1 MSRPHSVGKNL
12 TANTLTTMFTVPT
25 RNMAVAHD
33 ILMTNRG
40 AGNKHISI
48 YWYDKSANV
57 SIEIVHERIISAK
70 TSTVID
76 STFSFV
82 MDEEDELRA
91 ISETGSTM
99 TVVASF
105 DLEQRSTVQ
114 QYN

>member
-1 MSRPHSVGKNL
+1 
-12 TANTLTTMFTVPT
+12 
-25 RNMAVAHD
+25 MAIAHD

-48 YWYDKSANV
+48 YWYDKSTNT
-57 SIEIVHERIISAK
+57 SIEVVHERTISAK
-70 TSTVID
+70 TSATID
-76 STFSFV
+76 SNFSFV

-105 DLEQRSTVQ
+105 DLDARSTVQ
-114 QYN
+114 NFA

>member
-1 MSRPHSVGKNL
+1 MRPHSIGKNL
-12 TANTLTTMFTVPT
+12 TANTLTTLFTVPT
-25 RNMAVAHD
+25 RNMAITHD

-48 YWYDKSANV
+48 YWYDKSTNT
-57 SIEIVHERIISAK
+57 SIEVVHERTISAK
-70 TSTVID
+70 TSATID
-76 STFSFV
+76 SNFSFV

-105 DLEQRSTVQ
+105 DLDARSTVQ
-114 QYN
+114 NFA

>member
-1 MSRPHSVGKNL
+1 MRPHSIGKNL
-12 TANTLTTMFTVPT
+12 TANTLTTLFTVPT
-25 RNMAVAHD
+25 RNMAITHD

-48 YWYDKSANV
+48 YWYDKSTNT
-57 SIEIVHERIISAK
+57 SIEVVHERTISAK
-70 TSTVID
+70 TSATVD
-76 STFSFV
+76 SNFSFV

-105 DLEQRSTVQ
+105 DLDARSTVQ
-114 QYN
+114 NFA

>member
-1 MSRPHSVGKNL
+1 
-12 TANTLTTMFTVPT
+12 
-25 RNMAVAHD
+25 MAITHD

-48 YWYDKSANV
+48 YWYDKSTNT
-57 SIEIVHERIISAK
+57 SIEVVHERTISAK
-70 TSTVID
+70 TSATVD
-76 STFSFV
+76 SNFSFV

-105 DLEQRSTVQ
+105 DLDARSTVQ
-114 QYN
+114 NFA

>member
-1 MSRPHSVGKNL
+1 MRPHSIGKNL
-12 TANTLTTMFTVPT
+12 TANTLTTLFTVPT
-25 RNMAVAHD
+25 RNMAITHD

-48 YWYDKSANV
+48 YWYDKSTNT
-57 SIEIVHERIISAK
+57 SIEVVHERTISAK
-70 TSTVID
+70 TSAVID
-76 STFSFV
+76 SNFSFV

-105 DLEQRSTVQ
+105 DLDARSTVQ
-114 QYN
+114 NFA

>member
-1 MSRPHSVGKNL
+1 MRSHSVGKNL
-12 TANTLTTMFTVPT
+12 TANTLTTLFTVPT
-25 RNMAVAHD
+25 RNMAITHD

-48 YWYDKSANV
+48 YWYDKSTNT
-57 SIEIVHERIISAK
+57 SIEVVHERAISAK
-70 TSTVID
+70 TSAVID
-76 STFSFV
+76 SSFSFV

-105 DLEQRSTVQ
+105 DLDARSTVQ
-114 QYN
+114 QFA

>member
-1 MSRPHSVGKNL
+1 MRPHSIGKNL
-12 TANTLTTMFTVPT
+12 TANTLTTLFTVPT
-25 RNMAVAHD
+25 RNMAITHD

-57 SIEIVHERIISAK
+57 TIEIVHERTVSAK
-70 TSTVID
+70 TSAVID
-76 STFSFV
+76 SNFSFV

-105 DLEQRSTVQ
+105 DLDARSTVQ
-114 QYN
+114 QFA

>member
-1 MSRPHSVGKNL
+1 
-12 TANTLTTMFTVPT
+12 
-25 RNMAVAHD
+25 MAITHD

-48 YWYDKSANV
+48 YWYDKSTNT
-57 SIEIVHERIISAK
+57 SIEVVHERTISAK
-70 TSTVID
+70 TSAVID
-76 STFSFV
+76 SDFSFV

-105 DLEQRSTVQ
+105 DLDARSTVQ
-114 QYN
+114 NFA

>member
-40 AGNKHISI
+40 TGNKHISI

-57 SIEIVHERIISAK
+57 SIEIVHERTISAK
-70 TSTVID
+70 TSAVID

-105 DLEQRSTVQ
+105 DLDARSTVQ
-114 QYN
+114 QFA

>member
-1 MSRPHSVGKNL
+1 MRPHSVGKNL
-12 TANTLTTMFTVPT
+12 TANTLTTLFTVPT
-25 RNMAVAHD
+25 RNMAIAHD

-48 YWYDKSANV
+48 YWYDKSTNT
-57 SIEIVHERIISAK
+57 SIEVVHERTISAK
-70 TSTVID
+70 TSAVID
-76 STFSFV
+76 SDFSFV

-105 DLEQRSTVQ
+105 DLDARSTVQ
-114 QYN
+114 NFA

>member
-1 MSRPHSVGKNL
+1 MRPHSVGKNL
-12 TANTLTTMFTVPT
+12 TANTLTTLFTVPT
-25 RNMAVAHD
+25 RNMAITHD

-57 SIEIVHERIISAK
+57 TIEIVHERTVSAK
-70 TSTVID
+70 TSAVID
-76 STFSFV
+76 SNFSFV

-105 DLEQRSTVQ
+105 DLDARSAVQ
-114 QYN
+114 NYA

>member
-1 MSRPHSVGKNL
+1 MRPHSIGKNL
-12 TANTLTTMFTVPT
+12 TANTLTTLFTVPM
-25 RNMAVAHD
+25 RNMAITHD

-48 YWYDKSANV
+48 YWYDKSTNT
-57 SIEIVHERIISAK
+57 SIEVVHERTISAK
-70 TSTVID
+70 TSAVID
-76 STFSFV
+76 SNFSFV

-105 DLEQRSTVQ
+105 DLDARSTVQ
-114 QYN
+114 NFA